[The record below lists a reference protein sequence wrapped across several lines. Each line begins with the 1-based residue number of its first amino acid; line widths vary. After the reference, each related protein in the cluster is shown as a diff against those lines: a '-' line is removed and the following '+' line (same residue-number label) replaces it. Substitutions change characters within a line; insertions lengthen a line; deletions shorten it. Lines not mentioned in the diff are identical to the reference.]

1 MLPSIQLQYAQFY
14 RKCEPYC
21 TFLNWLLTSYIV
33 LFRFGTLPSSGL
45 FVGSTLG
52 IASADVTDV
61 TSIRVAIMEVS
72 ISVSVIAHS
81 LPYSPIDL
89 AWAFQK
95 PTGCEHLL
103 RHGVSKLF
111 NLSSLQQPLIHD
123 GTALMMTMDRQ
134 RPSTPKTGSKRTWK
148 ATDPVALSTLTL
160 MISPLSPT

>member
-1 MLPSIQLQYAQFY
+1 M
-14 RKCEPYC
+14 
-21 TFLNWLLTSYIV
+21 
-33 LFRFGTLPSSGL
+33 LFRFGTLLSSGL

-61 TSIRVAIMEVS
+61 TSIRVAVMEVS
-72 ISVSVIAHS
+72 IFVSVSVIAHS

-103 RHGVSKLF
+103 RHGVFELF

-134 RPSTPKTGSKRTWK
+134 RPSTPKTGSKRT
-148 ATDPVALSTLTL
+148 
-160 MISPLSPT
+160 